1 MKKLLA
7 LLAGMLL
14 LLTGCT
20 QVEISRINPDPY
32 QYWWGVKDDMSISV
46 TLIPDRDGL
55 LPLDAD
61 RFMWQRHEE
70 LSDNLTTLD
79 GGEYREG
86 TWSVDGRI
94 LTLTF
99 NDGEVMRGAF
109 GYEGLLL
116 EYDGGFLLDH
126 CSYSLSD

>member
-1 MKKLLA
+1 MKKLLV

-20 QVEISRINPDPY
+20 QVEISRINPDPF

-126 CSYSLSD
+126 CTYSLSD

>member
-1 MKKLLA
+1 MKKLLV

-55 LPLDAD
+55 MPLDAD

-116 EYDGGFLLDH
+116 EYDSGFLLDH
-126 CSYSLSD
+126 CTYSLSD

>member
-20 QVEISRINPDPY
+20 QVEISRINPDPF